1 MTSMTL
7 LLVVLFVLLFMYTYR
22 HSRKGAY
29 GYSIWYVPIRRLDNW
44 RFSHIAHVTI
54 ANGYSSIEEA
64 QQMSQCLPRKL
75 RITPLRHLQYFGS
88 PKDPLPGWG
97 LEVHLPYKF
106 QSEYKPHLTVAYTKN
121 PPKTTPSFPSFL
133 AKVVIADTR
142 SSRPN
147 EWKVL
152 NVT

>member
-1 MTSMTL
+1 MIF
-7 LLVVLFVLLFMYTYR
+7 LLVVFIVLLLIYTYR
-22 HSRKGAY
+22 HTRKGAY

-44 RFSHIAHVTI
+44 TFSHLPHVTI

-64 QQMSQCLPRKL
+64 KRISQRLPQRV

-121 PPKTTPSFPSFL
+121 PPETTAFLPSFL

-142 SSRPN
+142 SSRPD
-147 EWKVL
+147 EWKIL

>member
-1 MTSMTL
+1 MIF
-7 LLVVLFVLLFMYTYR
+7 LLVVFILIVYIYMY
-22 HSRKGAY
+22 SRKGAY

-44 RFSHIAHVTI
+44 TFSHIPHVTI

-64 QQMSQCLPRKL
+64 QRITRCLPQRV

-121 PPKTTPSFPSFL
+121 PPETTAFLPSFL

-142 SSRPN
+142 SSRPD
-147 EWKVL
+147 EWKIL